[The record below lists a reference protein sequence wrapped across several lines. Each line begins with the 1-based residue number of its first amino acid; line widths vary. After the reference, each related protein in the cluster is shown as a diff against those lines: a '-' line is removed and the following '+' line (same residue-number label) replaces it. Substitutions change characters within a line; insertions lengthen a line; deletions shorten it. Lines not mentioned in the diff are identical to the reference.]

1 MSEFQIKKK
10 LIEYLL
16 KKDIHQIIV
25 PEVTVG
31 HKSGQNS
38 SVRADIFTINGEI
51 SIYEIKSEKDSL
63 VRLSKQIEN
72 YKIYA
77 NKVNVV
83 IAEKFLSQL
92 NLDDTIGIYI
102 IKDNGNIKKVKSAVS
117 TPIETNNILEYWLS
131 NELKDFLRGYKGT
144 SKLDKSNL
152 KTYLKKLLTNSQINN
167 TTLLM
172 LKNRYSQES
181 HEIKRMM
188 DLNTLIKFPKRG
200 LQVNNNI
207 IPLKEIPFG
216 LIMP

>member
-1 MSEFQIKKK
+1 MSEFEIKKK

-31 HKSGQNS
+31 HKSDKNS
-38 SVRADIFTINGEI
+38 SVRADIFAINGEI

-63 VRLSKQIEN
+63 VRLSNQIEN

-83 IAEKFLSQL
+83 IAEKFLPQL
-92 NLDDTIGIYI
+92 NLDATIGIYI
-102 IKDNGNIKKVKSAVS
+102 IKDNGIIKEIKSAVS
-117 TPIETNNILEYWLS
+117 TPINTNNIIEYWLS

-144 SKLDKSNL
+144 SKLDKSKL
-152 KTYLKKLLTNSQINN
+152 KTYLKNILTNSQINN
-167 TTLLM
+167 ATLLM

-181 HEIKRMM
+181 HEIRKMM
-188 DLNTLIKFPKRG
+188 NLNTLIKFPKRG
-200 LQVNNNI
+200 LQINNNI